1 MAGNLNIAKISSN
14 RDLDIRQVINRRLKG
29 VVETNGYFTGW
40 IDGEGNLNE
49 FLQEYEVAESTSFKL
64 CSSATQR
71 DMEMKVQN

>member
-49 FLQEYEVAESTSFKL
+49 FLQEY
-64 CSSATQR
+64 TQ
-71 DMEMKVQN
+71 